1 MNDIVVMEVLYCENN
16 LSQVELGNVLFEVN
30 FFFEHFTEVSTWHVL
45 HDEKK
50 SVVGTECKRR
60 FDEIVASNV
69 LESLIFVF
77 DQSHLILSPA
87 FFDFDNFDGVKVV
100 GVFPLCQVDFT
111 KGSFS

>member
-1 MNDIVVMEVLYCENN
+1 MREQ
-16 LSQVELGNVLFEVN
+16 SQPGRTWQRFIRGKLLLRAFP
-30 FFFEHFTEVSTWHVL
+30 EVSTWHVL